1 MVPSSQTVLDQDV
14 QGIDVQGIDVQGID
28 IQGIETQTVDVQ
40 GIQSS
45 VQLKVLKS
53 NTALLLNQLS
63 DQPDILWQVRSGS
76 LAVFSIQVDR
86 GIPKGRRRHLFT
98 VKAGDLLV
106 ANNSQHHAYQTSSST
121 SQGMDYQMLVVAAE
135 ETTLQPLS
143 IAEFCDGMITNPHR
157 AIDKLES
164 WVHRLGLTLAGI
176 LPNTAPTQIVS
187 WGVLDRGEVF
197 QPVQGRMTWTKI
209 LQGQAT
215 LVGCSDLTIAID
227 QGRLPLNTH
236 LWVQAETVVEV
247 DSQPQVEIRQP
258 HTFVQGVQV
267 LQALVLQV
275 LQRLDQ
281 QTYQQEMQRLA
292 IQQQA
297 DRKIQAAMLQQ
308 MQAVFQSGPQKSSDR
323 WQLSPTPAI
332 TEEEAVVMAA
342 GAVGRVLGMT
352 IVPPAASEDLR
363 RVPDLLDAIARASHM
378 RVRRVVLR
386 NNWWNQDCGALLAYC
401 AEDDRPVALLP
412 LSEHRY
418 EVFDPLRQQ
427 KYPCDRD
434 IAQQLSPTAY
444 TFYRSFP
451 QVITPITLLKFA
463 GFGHH
468 RELITLILTGIAA
481 TLVGMVTPYA
491 TGLLIDQVIPD
502 RNRDLLWQMGYGL
515 LATALGG
522 ALFQLTQGFA
532 IVRLESYADAS
543 TQSAVWDR
551 LLKLPVSFFRQYSVG
566 DLSARV
572 STITQI
578 RQKLSTTMLK
588 SLFSSLFSLLN
599 LGLLFSYST
608 SLATIALVVALINV
622 AVTISAGVMTL
633 KKTRPLLNE
642 QGKLFGVMLQIVNGV
657 AKFRLAGAENRAF
670 AHWGQQYAHQLKLM
684 MATQGIED
692 NLTVINKLLATLTP
706 AVLFAFATMALQQS
720 QGQGSEFTTGK
731 FLAFNTA
738 FGTFITGATSLSTIV
753 IDILETIPIWERTQP
768 ILQGLPEVDTEKSDP
783 GRLTGALA
791 VQHAMFRYRADGNL
805 ILNNVSIEAEPG
817 EFIALVG
824 PSGSGK
830 STLLRLLLGFD
841 VPESGTV
848 YYDGQDLAGLNV
860 AAVRRQMGV
869 VLQNSRLMSAS
880 IFENIASG
888 ALITMDEAWEAARMA
903 GFDGD
908 VAAMPMGMHTV
919 VSEGGSNLSGGQR
932 QRLMIARALALRPRI
947 LFFDEATSALDNKTQ
962 AIVSESLDRLKVTR
976 VVVAHRLST
985 IRNADR
991 IYVLQAGQV
1000 VEQGSFEQL
1009 AQQGGVFSQLIQRQQ
1024 L

>member
-1 MVPSSQTVLDQDV
+1 MSPVSHQLQTRGIRSIQD
-14 QGIDVQGIDVQGID
+14 
-28 IQGIETQTVDVQ
+28 TVH
-40 GIQSS
+40 
-45 VQLKVLKS
+45 LKVLKS
-53 NTALLLNQLS
+53 NTAVLLNRLLEESSSQSSNQSSSQS
-63 DQPDILWQVRSGS
+63 DTLWQVRSGS
-76 LAVFSIQVDR
+76 LALFSIPVEQ
-86 GIPKGRRRHLFT
+86 GIPKGRRRCLFT
-98 VKAGDLLV
+98 VKAGELLIPSHGL
-106 ANNSQHHAYQTSSST
+106 ANAEKVNSIT
-121 SQGMDYQMLVVAAE
+121 DYQILVVAAE
-135 ETTLQPLS
+135 ETILQPLS
-143 IAEFCDGMITNPHR
+143 IAEFCDWMIAEPLV
-157 AIDKLES
+157 AIAKLEN
-164 WVHRLGLTLAGI
+164 WVYHLGLTLAGI
-176 LPNTAPTQIVS
+176 LPQTASTQIS
-187 WGVLDRGEVF
+187 SCGVLDRGEVF
-197 QPVQGRMTWTKI
+197 QPGQGRMTWTQI
-209 LQGQAT
+209 LQGQVH
-215 LVGCSDLTIAID
+215 LVGFAGLTVTAQ

-236 LWVQAETVVEV
+236 LWLQAQTVVEV
-247 DSQPQVEIRQP
+247 DIQPPVEIQKP
-258 HTFVQGVQV
+258 QTFIQGVQT
-267 LQALVLQV
+267 LQALVLQA
-275 LQRLDQ
+275 LQTLDQ
-281 QTYQQEMQRLA
+281 QAEQQERQRLGL
-292 IQQQA
+292 QQQA
-297 DRKIQAAMLQQ
+297 DRQIQVAMLQQ
-308 MQAVFQSGPQKSSDR
+308 MQSVFQPAQRSQLRDR
-323 WQLSPTPAI
+323 WQLPSTPAQ
-332 TEEEAVVMAA
+332 TEADALVMAA
-342 GAVGRVLGMT
+342 GAVGRVLGVT

-363 RVPDLLDAIARASHM
+363 RVPDLLDAIARASHI
-378 RVRRVVLR
+378 RIRRVVLR
-386 NNWWNQDCGALLAYC
+386 DDWWKKDCGALLAYR
-401 AEDDRPVALLP
+401 AEDDRPVALIP
-412 LSEHRY
+412 QSEHRY
-418 EVFDPLRQQ
+418 AFFDPMTQQ
-427 KYPCDRD
+427 WDTCDRA

-444 TFYRSFP
+444 TFYRPFP
-451 QVITPITLLKFA
+451 AVITPMALLKFA
-463 GFGHH
+463 VLGH
-468 RELITLILTGIAA
+468 RKELITLILTGVAA
-481 TLVGMVTPYA
+481 TLVGMLMPYA

-515 LATALGG
+515 LATALGA

-532 IVRLESYADAS
+532 ILRLESYADAS

-599 LGLLFSYST
+599 LGLLFSYSA
-608 SLATIALVVALINV
+608 SLALIALVVALINI
-622 AVTISAGVMTL
+622 AVTVTAGVLTL

-642 QGKLFGVMLQIVNGV
+642 QGKLFGIMLQIVNGV

-670 AHWGQQYAHQLKLM
+670 AHWGQQYSHQLKLM

-692 NLTVINKLLATLTP
+692 NLTVINKFLATLTP

-720 QGQGSEFTTGK
+720 QGHGSEFTTGK

-768 ILQGLPEVDTEKSDP
+768 ILQGVPEVDTDKSDP

-791 VQHAMFRYRADGNL
+791 VEHAMFRYRADGNL
-805 ILNNVSIEAEPG
+805 ILNDVSIQAEPG

-1009 AQQGGVFSQLIQRQQ
+1009 AQQGGVFSQLIQRQR